1 LFDSVLTG
9 GNVPKSRFGIGAI
22 ISVVIHVALLALVVF
37 LSTRPVEEKKEDA
50 EVKFFAAAPV
60 APAPPPPPPPPASS
74 KPKTTKT
81 EKKTIKKPDQIVQ
94 PKEIPQ
100 EKPKEAEPE
109 PEAEAEAE
117 PEEGG
122 QEGGVIGGVAGGV
135 VGGVVGGQ
143 VGGTLGGTGPEVLP
157 FGEGMSRPV
166 GDPSNRPPQYTREA
180 LEARIEGLMLVKCT
194 ITLDGE
200 LKNCRVIKPLPHM
213 DKAVLAAL
221 SKWKFAPVTF
231 QGRPVAVDYVIPVRL
246 IIPR

>member
-1 LFDSVLTG
+1 MVSVL
-9 GNVPKSRFGIGAI
+9 V
-22 ISVVIHVALLALVVF
+22 HVALLAVVIF
-37 LSTRPVEEKKEDA
+37 LSTRTAEEKKEDA

-60 APAPPPPPPPPASS
+60 PPPPPPPPPAS

-81 EKKTIKKPDQIVQ
+81 EKKTMKKPDQIIQ

-100 EKPKEAEPE
+100 DKPKEAEPE
-109 PEAEAEAE
+109 PEAETEAE
-117 PEEGG
+117 EAGEV
-122 QEGGVIGGVAGGV
+122 GGVEGGVAGGV

-143 VGGTLGGTGPEVLP
+143 VGGTLGGSTPEVLP

-166 GDPSNRPPQYTREA
+166 GDPSNRPPQYSREA

-194 ITLDGE
+194 ITVEGE

-213 DKAVLAAL
+213 DRAVLEAL

-231 QGRPVAVDYVIPVRL
+231 QGRAVAVDYVIPVRL
-246 IIPR
+246 VIPR

>member
-1 LFDSVLTG
+1 MFDSVLTG
-9 GNVPKSRFGIGAI
+9 GNVPKSRFGVGAI
-22 ISVVIHVALLALVVF
+22 VSVIVHVALLAIVVF
-37 LSTRPVEEKKEDA
+37 LSTRPPEEKKEDPD
-50 EVKFFAAAPV
+50 VKFFAA
-60 APAPPPPPPPPASS
+60 APAPPPPPPPPPAS

-81 EKKTIKKPDQIVQ
+81 EKKTIKKPDQIIQ

-109 PEAEAEAE
+109 KEEASE
-117 PEEGG
+117 PEEAGV
-122 QEGGVIGGVAGGV
+122 EGGVVGGVAGGV

-143 VGGTLGGTGPEVLP
+143 VGGTLGGSGPEVLA

-166 GDPSNRPPQYTREA
+166 GDASNRPPQYTREA

-213 DKAVLAAL
+213 EKAVLDAL
-221 SKWKFAPVTF
+221 SRWKFAPVTF
-231 QGRPVAVDYVIPVRL
+231 QGRAVAVDYVIPVRL
-246 IIPR
+246 VIPR